1 MLDKL
6 KNLIGG
12 NSNGFFL
19 ELNDDDEQPK
29 KEQTKTAST
38 KAEKQIEA
46 DEPAFVAKEETKSEP
61 VAETQEEKKPEPAK
75 AEGATKSKKTS
86 IKNNKQKSTA
96 STSNNSAAS
105 SGGASSWEQPFWV
118 KAMYQNNGSSN
129 GKVEQ
134 EKTFATDYLLPTPS
148 KSRRRPGPS
157 LNKFKEMARQT
168 KSNPRI

>member
-19 ELNDDDEQPK
+19 EFNEDDNQST
-29 KEQTKTAST
+29 QT
-38 KAEKQIEA
+38 Q
-46 DEPAFVAKEETKSEP
+46 EETAPKEAAKQPEP
-61 VAETQEEKKPEPAK
+61 VAEAKEEAKQPEPVAEAK
-75 AEGATKSKKTS
+75 EAATKSKKTS
-86 IKNNKQKSTA
+86 IKDKKKESTEKTTTTSA
-96 STSNNSAAS
+96 SPSVP

-118 KAMYQNNGSSN
+118 KVMYQNNGSSN
-129 GKVEQ
+129 GKLEKA
-134 EKTFATDYLLPTPS
+134 EKTFSTDNLLPTPS

-168 KSNPRI
+168 KRNSNI